1 MNENN
6 KNNKKLKWK
15 LLKSSELLQYQEN
28 INEMY
33 KKTYADIGMLMDS
46 LKIIEYYPCSCYLL
60 IDNTNNKKEMLSMIF
75 YWASKFGNKISL
87 VINDGSELSKAK
99 MLEQICKL
107 LNTDGFYGEFSDAL
121 EYIIRSKKN
130 ISNITDKTQI
140 LNILNGLELKNI
152 DDKEFIKND
161 IFEEED
167 ERRTTFLLNSK
178 RSMKSPIGSY
188 LRFLKDAKGIK
199 TQHRKALYGIPC
211 YKGTFNTNSCLVEKC
226 E

>member
-1 MNENN
+1 
-6 KNNKKLKWK
+6 
-15 LLKSSELLQYQEN
+15 
-28 INEMY
+28 
-33 KKTYADIGMLMDS
+33 
-46 LKIIEYYPCSCYLL
+46 
-60 IDNTNNKKEMLSMIF
+60 MIF

-167 ERRTTFLLNSK
+167 ERRTTFLLNSTDSIEK
-178 RSMKSPIGSY
+178 YLEESFVATLYPNCFIPNEKTTSSGCLPSLFSFISYCVYSGILISYILFRHSMVGWILRIDKPPFPPCIPKLKGHGAPI
-188 LRFLKDAKGIK
+188 
-199 TQHRKALYGIPC
+199 
-211 YKGTFNTNSCLVEKC
+211 
-226 E
+226 

>member
-1 MNENN
+1 MNENI
-6 KNNKKLKWK
+6 KKLNWK
-15 LLKSSELLQYQEN
+15 LLKSSELSQYQQN

-33 KKTYADIGMLMDS
+33 EKTYSSIGMLMHS
-46 LKIIEYYPCSCYLL
+46 STIIKYYPCSCYLL
-60 IDNTNNKKEMLSMIF
+60 IDNTDKMLSIIF

-87 VINDGSELSKAK
+87 VINDGSELSKTK
-99 MLEQICKL
+99 MLEKICEL
-107 LNTDGFYGEFSDAL
+107 LKTPGFYGEFSDAL
-121 EYIIRSKKN
+121 EYIIITKKN
-130 ISNITDKTQI
+130 ISNITNKTQI

-152 DDKEFIKND
+152 YGNEFVEND

-167 ERRTTFLLNSK
+167 ERRTTFLLNSNK
-178 RSMKSPIGSY
+178 SIKSPIGSY
-188 LRFLKDAKGIK
+188 LRFLNDAKGIK